1 MVLSYIFS
9 ACLVPILSD
18 SFQYG
23 VVLTLVL
30 LTLCVGFGV
39 SFIFR
44 EEVSISTIN
53 LDITSYRLEI
63 AGILS
68 KYIVLLLH
76 VNQLITTIFPNG
88 FCRIKSYE
96 K

>member
-44 EEVSISTIN
+44 DEVSISTIN
-53 LDITSYRLEI
+53 LDISSYRLEI

-88 FCRIKSYE
+88 FCHIKSYE